1 MITFPYPVRHFLR
14 ITLQALR
21 DGNDLTIYVRP
32 GWRSNLVAKEFPFLP
47 SCAAEAYAVQAS
59 GKKPPLFKM
68 SILMLPIITVHNFV
82 LSGAYRME
90 LCNKNGVR
98 ILYFRHSEEQKKIT
112 SVKG

>member
-68 SILMLPIITVHNFV
+68 SILMLPIITVHNLLQHNV
-82 LSGAYRME
+82 WPVE
-90 LCNKNGVR
+90 
-98 ILYFRHSEEQKKIT
+98 
-112 SVKG
+112 